1 MFRSRTWTT
10 TGRSTIWAAKGPISA
25 ASAIGAVKLLALC
38 VGAAA
43 FAQPATPSVP
53 ALLPPLQ
60 LFSKATSEALPAPWR
75 LVGLPKGKAPLANFE
90 IVALGADRVLKLATD
105 KSYGTALHEVKPTVL
120 GVGSSLKWRWQL
132 DQPIRSADLTRK
144 EGDDSPLKVCAMFD
158 MPLDKLGF
166 VERNVLR
173 LARTLSGERLPAAT
187 LCYVWDH
194 KQAPGSQLPNAYSPR
209 LRFVVLDSGDD
220 KLGQWVSH
228 ERDLVAD
235 LNRAFGHEFVTP
247 PPLIAVVVGA
257 DSDNTQSSSLAY
269 LGDIILSI
277 KPPE

>member
-1 MFRSRTWTT
+1 M
-10 TGRSTIWAAKGPISA
+10 
-25 ASAIGAVKLLALC
+25 
-38 VGAAA
+38 
-43 FAQPATPSVP
+43 
-53 ALLPPLQ
+53 
-60 LFSKATSEALPAPWR
+60 
-75 LVGLPKGKAPLANFE
+75 VGLPNGKAPLANFE
-90 IVALGADRVLKLATD
+90 VVNLGADRVLKLATD

-166 VERNVLR
+166 VERNLLR

-209 LRFVVLDSGDD
+209 LRFVVLDSGDG